1 MAFDDIESY
10 WQNITTLSTSSIEWL
25 QSTTASTQEYTN
37 LTNFVDA
44 MDTTS
49 TINND
54 TSEVPYE
61 DYKYRP
67 ETYMVPIM
75 FGIIFIV
82 GVVGNGTLIIVF
94 IRHRAMRNVP
104 NT

>member
-1 MAFDDIESY
+1 MVSDDIAGE
-10 WQNITTLSTSSIEWL
+10 WQKNISATQSSIVDWL
-25 QSTTASTQEYTN
+25 HSTTTIIVDTVDDTIYSTQN
-37 LTNFVDA
+37 SDL
-44 MDTTS
+44 
-49 TINND
+49 NNGPID
-54 TSEVPYE
+54 VPYE

-75 FGIIFIV
+75 FGIIFVV

>member
-1 MAFDDIESY
+1 MAFDDIASE
-10 WQNITTLSTSSIEWL
+10 WQTNISVAQSSIVDWL
-25 QSTTASTQEYTN
+25 HATSN
-37 LTNFVDA
+37 IN
-44 MDTTS
+44 DTD
-49 TINND
+49 NND
-54 TSEVPYE
+54 DAINGTKNSDLNNGTIDVPYE

>member
-1 MAFDDIESY
+1 MAFDG
-10 WQNITTLSTSSIEWL
+10 ITTEWHRNASVEQSTVVDWLHSTSNIIADS
-25 QSTTASTQEYTN
+25 
-37 LTNFVDA
+37 D
-44 MDTTS
+44 
-49 TINND
+49 ND
-54 TSEVPYE
+54 TICGTKNSDLNNGTDVPYE